1 MFQGVCRVA
10 PEYRCFGPVHL
21 NYSGE
26 ICKLMAY
33 AQQSILRGAKEFLGN
48 SYLKKADDGAMFDIL
63 RRKKV
68 LLMGSA
74 YLLAI
79 KLHLEVVIA

>member
-1 MFQGVCRVA
+1 MT
-10 PEYRCFGPVHL
+10 L
-21 NYSGE
+21 SD
-26 ICKLMAY
+26 
-33 AQQSILRGAKEFLGN
+33 
-48 SYLKKADDGAMFDIL
+48 LKKAEDEAMFDIL

-79 KLHLEVVIA
+79 KLHLEVVMYDFFNLLTLLLPSLL